1 MALYHL
7 DNFQMGLLGS
17 AYGLLGLFSY
27 ALGGYL
33 ADRFAPKKLLIF
45 SLVATGCG
53 GLLHLYFTSLKA
65 LMIIYGLWGITSL
78 LTFWPSLMKIIR
90 TLASKQEQAR
100 ASKSLW
106 GF

>member
-1 MALYHL
+1 MKNTLKKNFFTLILLSFCGSIIYGLPYFRKYYYDDYMALYHL

-53 GLLHLYFTSLKA
+53 GGGCFIFILLRLR
-65 LMIIYGLWGITSL
+65 L
-78 LTFWPSLMKIIR
+78 L
-90 TLASKQEQAR
+90 
-100 ASKSLW
+100 
-106 GF
+106 

>member
-1 MALYHL
+1 MKNTLKKNFFTLILLSFCGSIIYGLPYFRKYYYDDDYMALYHL

-53 GLLHLYFTSLKA
+53 SLLHLF
-65 LMIIYGLWGITSL
+65 L
-78 LTFWPSLMKIIR
+78 LRLR
-90 TLASKQEQAR
+90 L
-100 ASKSLW
+100 L
-106 GF
+106 

>member
-1 MALYHL
+1 KNFFTLILLSFCGSIIYGLPYFRKYYYDDYMALYHL

-53 GLLHLYFTSLKA
+53 GGVCFIFILLRLR
-65 LMIIYGLWGITSL
+65 L
-78 LTFWPSLMKIIR
+78 L
-90 TLASKQEQAR
+90 
-100 ASKSLW
+100 
-106 GF
+106 

>member
-1 MALYHL
+1 MLSFCGSIIYGLPYFRKYYYDDYMALHHL

-45 SLVATGCG
+45 SLVLQDVGVCFIFI
-53 GLLHLYFTSLKA
+53 LLRLR
-65 LMIIYGLWGITSL
+65 L
-78 LTFWPSLMKIIR
+78 L
-90 TLASKQEQAR
+90 
-100 ASKSLW
+100 
-106 GF
+106 

>member
-45 SLVATGCG
+45 SLVATGCW

-65 LMIIYGLWGITSL
+65 LMIIYGLWGYYF
-78 LTFWPSLMKIIR
+78 TFYF
-90 TLASKQEQAR
+90 LAFFDENHTYFS
-100 ASKSLW
+100 
-106 GF
+106 

>member
-1 MALYHL
+1 MILLSFCGSIIYGLPCFRKYYYDDYMALYHL

-45 SLVATGCG
+45 SLVLQDVGVCFIFI
-53 GLLHLYFTSLKA
+53 LLRLR
-65 LMIIYGLWGITSL
+65 L
-78 LTFWPSLMKIIR
+78 L
-90 TLASKQEQAR
+90 
-100 ASKSLW
+100 
-106 GF
+106 